1 MAPEAV
7 NWPVVFT
14 MLFVIMCDA
23 LNQLVVFPFLPFMI
37 RDQLELAPDDPKLGS
52 LAGFAAAAYNAGQF
66 LGAPLY
72 GTAADRL
79 GRKPVLLVCLML
91 SGLCILGFAMS
102 SSYAISLG
110 MRSAQGFFSGAVIVG
125 KIVLFDVT
133 TPATEAQVFGMIGL
147 SFAFGYMLG
156 PTIGGVLAQPSA
168 QYPALFGGVALLEAH
183 PYLLP
188 CAATFAF
195 SMVGLAGSLLLLPE
209 THPRL
214 GKGAAP
220 SNARPLLGLDRRTPS
235 RDSQVAGVAAELATC
250 RPSVVLVDPLVG
262 GDVGVRTSVNVVVAE
277 VVSRIS
283 GGSSVSSG
291 ESCYRL
297 SRISGGG
304 GSSAGSGG
312 SWWSLSGS
320 GRSEREM
327 PASVEGS
334 VTPRMSAERGTE
346 EGEAPTLLTTTFV
359 RLQLS
364 VMIFCATTAGR
375 ATVAPD
381 ARACSATFHTCAFR
395 VCRYV
400 ETLPVWLA
408 TPVSGGGLGLS
419 ATSIGVLTAVGG
431 FSLLLTSVSTGFLL
445 GRFGGAYVLHLGYA
459 LNALNSAGPPLI
471 ALLLGW
477 WAAAPPL
484 LPVAIL
490 VVCCCMNM
498 ASKSFAF
505 TAVTMLSKGCVPP
518 AVQGLALGVNQSCSS
533 TGLALGPLACGVAY
547 SATVGLVGPQWGAA
561 VFFLALTLVGLWA
574 NMLVVGI
581 NSNT

>member
-1 MAPEAV
+1 
-7 NWPVVFT
+7 

-235 RDSQVAGVAAELATC
+235 RDSQVAGVAAELAT
-250 RPSVVLVDPLVG
+250 
-262 GDVGVRTSVNVVVAE
+262 
-277 VVSRIS
+277 
-283 GGSSVSSG
+283 
-291 ESCYRL
+291 
-297 SRISGGG
+297 
-304 GSSAGSGG
+304 
-312 SWWSLSGS
+312 
-320 GRSEREM
+320 
-327 PASVEGS
+327 
-334 VTPRMSAERGTE
+334 
-346 EGEAPTLLTTTFV
+346 
-359 RLQLS
+359 
-364 VMIFCATTAGR
+364 
-375 ATVAPD
+375 
-381 ARACSATFHTCAFR
+381 
-395 VCRYV
+395 YV

-419 ATSIGVLTAVGG
+419 SSSIGVLTAVGG

-561 VFFLALTLVGLWA
+561 VFFLALTLVGLGA
-574 NMLVVGI
+574 NMLAIGI
-581 NSNT
+581 DSNT